1 MKETRRHSSYTLYHP
16 RWYRT
21 KVSTYWWTRQ
31 WSHFRFILREL
42 TSLGVA
48 YTVLLLICFIR
59 AVGQGAG
66 ELQRLGDWLASPLA
80 ILLNVIAL
88 FLLLFHAIT
97 WFNLAPR
104 AMPVRIRGKRLPDWA
119 IALPNYLLWV
129 GASVVIAYVILWRN

>member
-119 IALPNYLLWV
+119 IALPNYLLWLGV
-129 GASVVIAYVILWRN
+129 SVVIAYVILWRR

>member
-1 MKETRRHSSYTLYHP
+1 MNETRRHSSYTLYHP

-66 ELQRLGDWLASPLA
+66 ELQRLGDWLASPLG

-119 IALPNYLLWV
+119 IALPNYLLWLGV
-129 GASVVIAYVILWRN
+129 SVVIAYVILWRS

>member
-1 MKETRRHSSYTLYHP
+1 MRQTRHHSSYTLYHP
-16 RWYRT
+16 RWYRQ

-59 AVGQGAG
+59 AVGQGAA
-66 ELQRLGDWLASPLA
+66 ELERLQAWLKTPVAL
-80 ILLNVIAL
+80 ILSVIAL
-88 FLLLFHAIT
+88 LLLLFHAIT

-104 AMPVRIRGKRLPDWA
+104 AMPVRFGGKRLPDWA
-119 IALPNYLLWV
+119 VALPNYLLWIGV
-129 GASVVIAYVILWRN
+129 SAVIAYVLLWRN

>member
-1 MKETRRHSSYTLYHP
+1 MNETQRHSSYTLYHP

-48 YTVLLLICFIR
+48 YTVLLLICFVR
-59 AVGQGAG
+59 AIGEGAA
-66 ELQRLGDWLASPLA
+66 ELQRLEDWLASPFAL
-80 ILLNVIAL
+80 LLNAIAL

-119 IALPNYLLWV
+119 IALPNYLLWIGV
-129 GASVVIAYVILWRN
+129 SVVVAYVVLWRS

>member
-1 MKETRRHSSYTLYHP
+1 MRDPRYHSSYTLYHP

-48 YTVLLLICFIR
+48 YVVLLLICFIR
-59 AVGQGAG
+59 AVGQGAA
-66 ELQRLGDWLASPLA
+66 ELQRLEDWLKTPFALVLSA
-80 ILLNVIAL
+80 IAL

-104 AMPVRIRGKRLPDWA
+104 AMPVRVRGKRLPDWA
-119 IALPNYLLWV
+119 IALPNYLLWAGV
-129 GASVVIAYVILWRN
+129 SIVIAYLLLWRQ